1 MGTDTLDTKEV
12 EIRNNRVRGIRDV
25 SNTSTI
31 GVRSLV
37 GSTETSYAVFVLSPS
52 LIEAVF
58 PWQPEAPPVELEEQR
73 FENLKRSEEFL
84 RELSK
89 LEEDWKKVKWSEDI
103 TERIDITTL
112 VSEYLKGNVQPS
124 KEADERIKKAF
135 EKVAENPPFPTAEET
150 MKWLRGH

>member
-1 MGTDTLDTKEV
+1 MRTDTLDTKEV

-31 GVRSLV
+31 GMRSLV
-37 GSTETSYAVFVLSPS
+37 GSTKTSYTVFVLSPS

-58 PWQPEAPPVELEEQR
+58 PCQPEAPPVELEEQR

-112 VSEYLKGNVQPS
+112 VSEYLKGNVLPS

-135 EKVAENPPFPTAEET
+135 EKVAESPPFPTAEET
-150 MKWLRGH
+150 MKWLREH